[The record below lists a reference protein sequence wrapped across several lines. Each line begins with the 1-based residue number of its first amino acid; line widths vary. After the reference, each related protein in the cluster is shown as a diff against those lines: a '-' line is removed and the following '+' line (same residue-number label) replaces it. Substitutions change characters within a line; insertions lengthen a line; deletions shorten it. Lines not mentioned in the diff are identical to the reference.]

1 MPRLVLVV
9 RDAFPVRGG
18 RVEVLP
24 AVASDLLPASPFVV
38 TVRAPDGS
46 ERRAQATAKL
56 AHIRGPLPPLGM
68 LTLDDVTAD
77 SLPPGTE
84 IWVD

>member
-1 MPRLVLVV
+1 MPKIVLVV
-9 RDAFPVRGG
+9 RDAFPARGG
-18 RVEVLP
+18 GAEVLP
-24 AVASDLLPASPFVV
+24 AVASDLLPGTTFPV

-46 ERRAQATAKL
+46 ERRTTAAAKF
-56 AHIRGPLPPLGM
+56 AHIRGPLPPLAM
-68 LTLDDVTAD
+68 LTLEGVTAE

>member
-1 MPRLVLVV
+1 MPKLVLAV
-9 RDAFPVRGG
+9 RDAFPARGG

-24 AVASDLLPASPFVV
+24 AVASDRLPASPFLV
-38 TVRAPDGS
+38 TVRTPDGA
-46 ERRAQATAKL
+46 ERRTQATAKL
-56 AHIRGPLPPLGM
+56 AHIRGPLPPLAM